1 MQPASLRVLGLAPFH
16 ISLLHYL
23 WISWPSL
30 WGIQQPY
37 PLELP
42 WSCASSVKE
51 VKPWGKLQ
59 VLLLLSVHAQNLFSL
74 TEFRGWSHWPVSVWQ
89 GTWRH
94 LREECL
100 LVYENLKRIYIL
112 LLCENHVSLNYVE
125 SVPCACQGY
134 YTLYVSEYSFDDT
147 PKKDIYLFKI

>member
-1 MQPASLRVLGLAPFH
+1 MVLIPLDHDIFVPCFMSLHVF
-16 ISLLHYL
+16 
-23 WISWPSL
+23 
-30 WGIQQPY
+30 Q
-37 PLELP
+37 
-42 WSCASSVKE
+42 
-51 VKPWGKLQ
+51 
-59 VLLLLSVHAQNLFSL
+59 
-74 TEFRGWSHWPVSVWQ
+74 
-89 GTWRH
+89 
-94 LREECL
+94 CL